1 MKLKYYLRGLGIGI
15 IITTI
20 ILMIGFSR
28 KGSSLSDEEIIERA
42 SRLGM
47 VMQEKSDA
55 GGLPGIDDTDGNG
68 GNLTGDDGGAV
79 PGENLTDPAKPDEAG
94 GTAGTG
100 DPAGAQGSPDGAAG
114 DEQNAPDGVSGTGDP
129 AGVQGSP
136 DGTGDSGD
144 DGTQGT
150 SGGDTTGSTQGSG
163 AGTSA
168 ENPPGEFYHLVI
180 ERGDVCRTI
189 CERLAANN
197 VISDAESLRKH
208 LFELGY
214 ATSMSTGEY
223 EIPYGLSM
231 EEVADILRDGP
242 VRY

>member
-55 GGLPGIDDTDGNG
+55 GGLPGIDDTDGNKG
-68 GNLTGDDGGAV
+68 SLTGDDGGAAS
-79 PGENLTDPAKPDEAG
+79 GENLTDPAKPDEDG
-94 GTAGTG
+94 GMAGTG

-114 DEQNAPDGVSGTGDP
+114 DAQNAPDGVSGTGDP

-144 DGTQGT
+144 GGTEGT
-150 SGGDTTGSTQGSG
+150 PGGDATRSTQGSG

-168 ENPPGEFYHLVI
+168 ETPPGEFYHLVI

-189 CERLAANN
+189 CERLAANG
-197 VISDAESLRKH
+197 VISDAESVRKH